1 MTDTKLLR
9 EIISESGL
17 KITYIAEKV
26 GITRQQFTKKVNNQV
41 AFNQYEIEALCNVL
55 GIKALRDKEAIF
67 FAKNVD

>member
-9 EIISESGL
+9 EAISKSGL
-17 KITYIAEKV
+17 KLCYIAQAI
-26 GITRQQFTKKVNNQV
+26 GITRQQFSKKVNNHV

-55 GIKALRDKEAIF
+55 GIKSLRDKEAIF